1 MCPICLNNSPNPVSS
16 PLFHYFHCGSWQI
29 IIPFLK
35 LLSQASVTL
44 PSPGSYPTGAQY
56 FCSLFFHQSWDVHT
70 PILSSQPSLFLPLNS
85 LPLALLL
92 LKLFPLCGW
101 LPNNYLKPWHLS
113 RPLSLMRSSQA
124 AVKINKK
131 KVSKR
136 VACIQVGTLSL
147 PQVSCWR
154 WWGHSKEWSFNFKH
168 QVFHAGDWD
177 DAGLRPPPLFVVQ
190 HLPSGR
196 EVWNWRG
203 CVPLTRPGPLVPPL
217 SGALLGLRVD
227 FWGPLSRC
235 PLGPDYCSGPGLCRC
250 SCPSALHVA
259 FWILTRLHTWVS
271 VYLDFPLRMVL
282 GLYSWELPLV
292 NLTTQPASKPQAE

>member
-1 MCPICLNNSPNPVSS
+1 M
-16 PLFHYFHCGSWQI
+16 
-29 IIPFLK
+29 
-35 LLSQASVTL
+35 TL
-44 PSPGSYPTGAQY
+44 PSPGSHPAGAQY
-56 FCSLFFHQSWDVHT
+56 FCSLFFHQSWEVHT

-124 AVKINKK
+124 AVKTNKK

-136 VACIQVGTLSL
+136 EACMQVGTLSV

-154 WWGHSKEWSFNFKH
+154 WRGHSKEWSFNFKH
-168 QVFHAGDWD
+168 QVFKAGDWD
-177 DAGLRPPPLFVVQ
+177 DAGLRPPQLFVAQ
-190 HLPSGR
+190 HSPAGR

-203 CVPLTRPGPLVPPL
+203 CVPLTWPGPLVPPL

-227 FWGPLSRC
+227 YRGPLSRC
-235 PLGPDYCSGPGLCRC
+235 PAGSWLLQRPGRLQTLLPQYSGYSLLDSNSAPNLGICVPGL
-250 SCPSALHVA
+250 
-259 FWILTRLHTWVS
+259 
-271 VYLDFPLRMVL
+271 PLEKGSR
-282 GLYSWELPLV
+282 PLFMG
-292 NLTTQPASKPQAE
+292 TSPC

>member
-44 PSPGSYPTGAQY
+44 LSPGSYPTGAQY
-56 FCSLFFHQSWDVHT
+56 FCSLFFHQSWDVNT

-92 LKLFPLCGW
+92 LKLFPLCEW

-136 VACIQVGTLSL
+136 VACMQVGTLSL

-177 DAGLRPPPLFVVQ
+177 DAGLRPPPVVCSAAFTIWQ
-190 HLPSGR
+190 RGLELERLCPTHTARTFSSPSLWCFAWAQGRLLGPPFPVPPGSWLLQWPRTLQMLLPQCSACSLLDSNSAPHLGI
-196 EVWNWRG
+196 
-203 CVPLTRPGPLVPPL
+203 CVPG
-217 SGALLGLRVD
+217 
-227 FWGPLSRC
+227 
-235 PLGPDYCSGPGLCRC
+235 
-250 SCPSALHVA
+250 
-259 FWILTRLHTWVS
+259 
-271 VYLDFPLRMVL
+271 
-282 GLYSWELPLV
+282 LPLE
-292 NLTTQPASKPQAE
+292 NGSRPLFMGTSPCKPHHTTSL